1 MTIHVQYQLSL
12 IEVVDVCML
21 FNRKAVMAIL
31 THPVQG
37 EHALNF
43 CTAKDETPM
52 RLLVTHMPGK
62 SKLQVTHYLDF
73 LEEFLHAYQ

>member
-1 MTIHVQYQLSL
+1 
-12 IEVVDVCML
+12 
-21 FNRKAVMAIL
+21 MAIL

-52 RLLVTHMPGK
+52 RLLVTHMSGK
-62 SKLQVTHYLDF
+62 SQCFPARKLEGCSL
-73 LEEFLHAYQ
+73 AYQCDCAI